1 MGKRAGIAESLIET
15 HEMLAFITL
24 SLFGMLFL
32 GRLFLRNQFSQNA
45 LTIYFFV
52 AAIGLGTLGVTGH
65 LGGDLVYEH
74 GAGVNMI
81 SKSSSAI
88 AKIFEEG

>member
-24 SLFGMLFL
+24 SLFGMLFP
-32 GRLFLRNQFSQNA
+32 GCLFWGNQFSQNA

-52 AAIGLGTLGVTGH
+52 AAIGLAPSVLQAIR
-65 LGGDLVYEH
+65 
-74 GAGVNMI
+74 GAIWSMSMGQE
-81 SKSSSAI
+81 ST
-88 AKIFEEG
+88 